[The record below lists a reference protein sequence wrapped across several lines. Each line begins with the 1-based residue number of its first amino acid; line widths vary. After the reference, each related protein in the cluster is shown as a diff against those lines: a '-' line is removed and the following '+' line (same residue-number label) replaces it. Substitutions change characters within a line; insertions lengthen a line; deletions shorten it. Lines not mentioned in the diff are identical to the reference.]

1 VTTAGAPPEPTG
13 VQADLGWALGTVLR
27 AYIRA
32 ADMALGGVPG
42 GARGY
47 RLLSSVARD
56 CPGSQLA
63 LAQLTGLD
71 RTVVTYLLDD
81 LVEAGLVER
90 KPDAADRRMRRVSA
104 TAAGSE
110 RLARAEEQLR
120 RVEDHLLAGLSTAD
134 RQALRGLLQRAA
146 LHLVAAGAE
155 EPSCNGVVEALMR

>member
-1 VTTAGAPPEPTG
+1 VTTAAALPEPTG

-32 ADMALGGVPG
+32 ADLALAGVPG

-90 KPDAADRRMRRVSA
+90 KPDATDRRMRRVIA

-120 RVEDHLLAGLSTAD
+120 RVEDHLLAGLPTTD
-134 RQALRGLLQRAA
+134 QEALRGLLQRAA

-155 EPSCNGVVEALMR
+155 EPSCNAVVEALLG